1 MTVSVEILDPRGDP
15 EPPGWSEFRQRQQL
29 YPVWDYELLGIEA
42 WMSRNPA
49 LLVLARDSSGVVVAA
64 MSAMVCRWRRSPAYA
79 RPPTARAARL
89 APRWVEPYLPWLSEP
104 AFVLDGALDEPAKR
118 DMVRRMEQGLRRRV
132 GAGLLGVLYRNVP
145 AAAMAWVAGAGR
157 LTREVQPPSAVLDN
171 RWKSAEGWLADL
183 SRNRRKSV
191 RQVDRLVAADPSL
204 LVRGGPARTDLDG
217 AELAALLR
225 AHRARYPKQLLE
237 SRTPIA
243 GAYLDALVR
252 RADVHTLTYSD
263 GDGRLLAF
271 CLMLDHPS
279 TPVACLWASRSRA
292 DGGRPHLYFDC
303 QARAIRFT
311 IATGRK
317 ELTAGR
323 GRWEEKRSLG
333 FQARRRWL
341 VAVPRPMVGR

>member
-1 MTVSVEILDPRGDP
+1 MTVSVEILDPRRDP
-15 EPPGWSEFRQRQQL
+15 EPPGWAEFRQRQLL
-29 YPVWDYELLGIEA
+29 YPVWDYQLLGIEA

-49 LLVLARDSSGVVVAA
+49 LLVLARTSSGVVAA
-64 MSAMVCRWRRSPAYA
+64 MSAMVCQWRRSPAYG
-79 RPPTARAARL
+79 RPPAARAGRMV
-89 APRWVEPYLPWLSEP
+89 PRWVELYQPWLSEP
-104 AFVLDGALDEPAKR
+104 GFVIDGTLDDVAKR
-118 DMVRRMEQGLRRRV
+118 DTVRRMERGLRRQV

-145 AAAMAWVAGAGR
+145 AAAMTWVVGAGR
-157 LTREVQPPSAVLDN
+157 LTREAQPPSAVLDN
-171 RWKSAEGWLADL
+171 RWQSAEGWLADL

-191 RQVDRLVAADPSL
+191 RQVDRLVAADSSL
-204 LVRGGPARTDLDG
+204 VVRGGPARSDLDG

-225 AHRARYPKQLLE
+225 AHRARYPKQPFE

-252 RADVHTLTYSD
+252 RDDVHTLTYSD

-271 CLMLDHPS
+271 CLMLDHPVA
-279 TPVACLWASRSRA
+279 PAACLWASRSRT

-317 ELTAGR
+317 ELAAGR
-323 GRWEEKRSLG
+323 GRWAEKRSLG